1 MAQRK
6 KFLKKTQTKKLLK
19 NYCKNSNKLP
29 YPIITQGKLQRL
41 NKRPGKTSEN
51 EQGLASFKHRYPI
64 EKFGIIWKLGLG
76 IWKLRG
82 FIWCYWFFMF
92 KKKLCGSNLVSTNL
106 QWKKNYG
113 ISSNKHPQC
122 LFNFEASR
130 CSAYS
135 GATLK
140 RRKVVDAY
148 SKYVELIT
156 IFTAWKVSKYGVIS
170 GPYFPAFGLNTE
182 RSVDREISK

>member
-6 KFLKKTQTKKLLK
+6 KFLRKTQTKKLLK

-29 YPIITQGKLQRL
+29 YQIITQGKLQRL

-51 EQGLASFKHRYPI
+51 EQGLASFKHRYPV

-82 FIWCYWFFMF
+82 FIWCCWFFMF

-106 QWKKNYG
+106 QWKKNTVFPL
-113 ISSNKHPQC
+113 ISTRN
-122 LFNFEASR
+122 
-130 CSAYS
+130 AY
-135 GATLK
+135 L
-140 RRKVVDAY
+140 
-148 SKYVELIT
+148 
-156 IFTAWKVSKYGVIS
+156 
-170 GPYFPAFGLNTE
+170 
-182 RSVDREISK
+182 ISKLHVAALIRGQHLKEGKS